1 MEQRDLEL
9 IKKYRESDELLGKL
23 YDEHVDFEKQLDE
36 YNNKSYLTPD
46 DEVQRKM
53 IQKKK
58 LLGRDQIEA
67 ILSKYRKMEKM
78 S

>member
-9 IKKYRESDELLGKL
+9 IRKYRESDKLLGEL
-23 YDEHVDFEKQLDE
+23 YDEHIDFERQLDE
-36 YNNKSYLTPD
+36 FNNKSYLTPD
-46 DEVQRKM
+46 DEIQRKM

-67 ILSKYRKMEKM
+67 ILAKYRKMEKM

>member
-23 YDEHVDFEKQLDE
+23 YDEHIDFEKQLDE
-36 YNNKSYLTPD
+36 FNNKSYLTPD

-58 LLGRDQIEA
+58 LLGRDQIES
-67 ILSKYRKMEKM
+67 ILAKYRKMEKM

>member
-1 MEQRDLEL
+1 MEQSDLEL
-9 IKKYRESDELLGKL
+9 IKKYRESDETLGKL
-23 YDEHVDFEKQLDE
+23 YDEHIDFEKQLDE
-36 YNNKSYLTPD
+36 FNNKSYLTPD

-58 LLGRDQIEA
+58 LLGRDQIES
-67 ILSKYRKMEKM
+67 ILSKYRKMEKL

>member
-9 IKKYRESDELLGKL
+9 IKKYRESDKLLGKL
-23 YDEHVDFEKQLDE
+23 YDEHIDLEKKLDE
-36 YNNKSYLTPD
+36 FNNKSYLTPD

-67 ILSKYRKMEKM
+67 ILAKYRKMEKM